1 MQTDQTSDTL
11 SALKTLNKYSIIKK
25 RTLFSSKMLWILVL
39 LFKVGM
45 SSFFR
50 DIFFFLLCCGFSTD
64 CNLDIGWPL
73 WRPVCI

>member
-50 DIFFFLLCCGFSTD
+50 DFFFFFYFAVVFPPTV
-64 CNLDIGWPL
+64 I
-73 WRPVCI
+73 

>member
-25 RTLFSSKMLWILVL
+25 RTLFSSKMFWILVL

-50 DIFFFLLCCGFSTD
+50 DIFFYFAVVFPPTV
-64 CNLDIGWPL
+64 I
-73 WRPVCI
+73 

>member
-50 DIFFFLLCCGFSTD
+50 DIFFFYFAVVFPPTV
-64 CNLDIGWPL
+64 I
-73 WRPVCI
+73 

>member
-50 DIFFFLLCCGFSTD
+50 DIIIIFFYFAVVFPPTV
-64 CNLDIGWPL
+64 I
-73 WRPVCI
+73 

>member
-50 DIFFFLLCCGFSTD
+50 DIFFFFFYFAVVFPPTV
-64 CNLDIGWPL
+64 I
-73 WRPVCI
+73 

>member
-50 DIFFFLLCCGFSTD
+50 DIIIFFFYFAVVFPPTV
-64 CNLDIGWPL
+64 I
-73 WRPVCI
+73 

>member
-50 DIFFFLLCCGFSTD
+50 DIFCFFFYFAVGFPPTV
-64 CNLDIGWPL
+64 I
-73 WRPVCI
+73 